1 LSNARVLGRR
11 GHHGGGFIVCEG
23 LAARGGGVDNTGHAV
38 LAVGG
43 SATVEPDWVCVFD
56 GYLEDLTLWELSE
69 KIHRGVDFSERT
81 ELQEGRGDGK
91 GRAYSAVEVV
101 VDAAREEA
109 IAD

>member
-1 LSNARVLGRR
+1 
-11 GHHGGGFIVCEG
+11 
-23 LAARGGGVDNTGHAV
+23 
-38 LAVGG
+38 
-43 SATVEPDWVCVFD
+43 
-56 GYLEDLTLWELSE
+56 LEDLTLWELSE
-69 KIHRGVDFSERT
+69 KIHRGVDFRQRT

>member
-1 LSNARVLGRR
+1 M
-11 GHHGGGFIVCEG
+11 
-23 LAARGGGVDNTGHAV
+23 GVVRKD
-38 LAVGG
+38 
-43 SATVEPDWVCVFD
+43 
-56 GYLEDLTLWELSE
+56 
-69 KIHRGVDFSERT
+69 KGVDFRERT